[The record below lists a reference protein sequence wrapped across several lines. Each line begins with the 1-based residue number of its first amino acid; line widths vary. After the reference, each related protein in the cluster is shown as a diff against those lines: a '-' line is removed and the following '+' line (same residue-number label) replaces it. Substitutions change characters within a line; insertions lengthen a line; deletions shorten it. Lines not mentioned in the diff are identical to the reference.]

1 MHGAV
6 VYVGEGVK
14 QSSRYSARETH
25 RCSKGIWHQM
35 HADLGAVACK
45 FGFCRFRVGSAPAV
59 LAPAVLASAVLVGG
73 GEYLVYHVF

>member
-6 VYVGEGVK
+6 VYVREGVK
-14 QSSRYSARETH
+14 QSSCYSARETH

-35 HADLGAVACK
+35 HADLGSVACK
-45 FGFCRFRVGSAPAV
+45 FGFRSFSVGS
-59 LAPAVLASAVLVGG
+59 APAVLASAVLVAG